1 MKVNKRIGKLKQ
13 WTGEKLGGQQKTELS
28 EDFQSLEQDV
38 ELRKAGVEK
47 MYSVSKEYSKHLT
60 RKLEAEGTET
70 GKVLPIDGL
79 GLVLANHGDEFGSD
93 SSFGEALV
101 SFGKAQ
107 QQMATATANFADHM
121 NSGWLTSLEKSL
133 AQMSEYTNQRKKLDS
148 RRLTYDA
155 MLAKVQKS
163 KKEKRDL
170 EDDLRVAKN
179 RYEETSEEVQERAV
193 AIQDSEA
200 DQMIALTRLLE
211 IESNWVDEQKRIL
224 DDLKRSWVDPSAF
237 KVGSGERKKTAH
249 SFGAEPPPPSRSLI
263 KGKTAPHRRSRSHYS
278 EDDGEE
284 EEQGGSEQ
292 QDEENEYETREP
304 DLSARRQPRPAVTAP
319 PKPRQPPSRRGSLL
333 KEKPAPA
340 SAPNGSR
347 YGGVRIPGMPPATA
361 SIQSDD
367 SLSPTLD
374 SSSRRRSNGTLRNQ
388 NSSSNLRRS
397 VVGGGGATNG
407 KGSTGGGGG
416 KMMRA
421 KWAYNATESDELEL
435 EVGDRVR
442 VTNEINAQWFVGRS
456 EASGR
461 TGMFPA
467 AYCVSE
473 QEPEPG
479 RYLTPERQQDTFAD
493 PDEHYVDEDGPGG
506 DAEEEEE
513 EEEDE
518 SESAALR
525 PSSTV
530 HPHIHRPPSSTIGA
544 PVRTGSYP
552 GKPAPS
558 SSIGKRA
565 PPPPPS
571 RRATTSSSAKPPT
584 PALPPPSHDHDAGQP
599 EAFGSV
605 SELKKRLG
613 MFK

>member
-60 RKLEAEGTET
+60 RKSEPEGTDT

-107 QQMATATANFADHM
+107 QQIATATANFADHM

-179 RYEETSEEVQERAV
+179 RYEETSEEVQERAI

-200 DQMIALTRLLE
+200 EQMIALTRLLE
-211 IESNWVDEQKRIL
+211 IESNWIDEQKRIL
-224 DDLKRSWVDPSAF
+224 DDLKRNWVDPSAF
-237 KVGSGERKKTAH
+237 KGSNTSGRKKTAH
-249 SFGAEPPPPSRSLI
+249 AFGAEPPPASKALI
-263 KGKTAPHRRSRSHYS
+263 KSKAGSVHRRTRSHYS
-278 EDDGEE
+278 EEDGDDDVQGAEE
-284 EEQGGSEQ
+284 HQE
-292 QDEENEYETREP
+292 DENEYEEREP

-319 PKPRQPPSRRGSLL
+319 PKPRQTPSRRESLVT
-333 KEKPAPA
+333 EKPASS
-340 SAPNGSR
+340 SANGR
-347 YGGVRIPGMPPATA
+347 YGGVRIPGMPPPGAA
-361 SIQSDD
+361 SIQSDE
-367 SLSPTLD
+367 SLSPTLEN
-374 SSSRRRSNGTLRNQ
+374 SGRRRSSGNLLNQ
-388 NSSSNLRRS
+388 SSSSNLRRS
-397 VVGGGGATNG
+397 VVAGTNG
-407 KGSTGGGGG
+407 KTS
-416 KMMRA
+416 KWMRA
-421 KWAYNATESDELEL
+421 KWAYIATESDELEL

-442 VTNEINAQWFVGRS
+442 VTNEINGEWFVGRN
-456 EASGR
+456 ETTGR
-461 TGMFPA
+461 SGMFPA
-467 AYCVSE
+467 AYCVTE
-473 QEPEPG
+473 QEPDQQA
-479 RYLTPERQQDTFAD
+479 RYLTPETQDTFAD
-493 PDEHYVDEDGPGG
+493 PDEHYVEEGVGEDGS
-506 DAEEEEE
+506 
-513 EEEDE
+513 EEDE

-525 PSSTV
+525 PSMSV
-530 HPHIHRPPSSTIGA
+530 SAHNLRPPSTSA
-544 PVRTGSYP
+544 PLRTGSYP
-552 GKPAPS
+552 GKAQPPLSSTPS
-558 SSIGKRA
+558 TIGKRA

-571 RRATTSSSAKPPT
+571 RRSTTSAAKPLPT
-584 PALPPPSHDHDAGQP
+584 TSASNDDNNQP

>member
-263 KGKTAPHRRSRSHYS
+263 KGKTAPHRRS
-278 EDDGEE
+278 
-284 EEQGGSEQ
+284 
-292 QDEENEYETREP
+292 
-304 DLSARRQPRPAVTAP
+304 ARRQPRPAVTAP

-479 RYLTPERQQDTFAD
+479 RYLTPERQQDT
-493 PDEHYVDEDGPGG
+493 
-506 DAEEEEE
+506 
-513 EEEDE
+513 
-518 SESAALR
+518 
-525 PSSTV
+525 TV